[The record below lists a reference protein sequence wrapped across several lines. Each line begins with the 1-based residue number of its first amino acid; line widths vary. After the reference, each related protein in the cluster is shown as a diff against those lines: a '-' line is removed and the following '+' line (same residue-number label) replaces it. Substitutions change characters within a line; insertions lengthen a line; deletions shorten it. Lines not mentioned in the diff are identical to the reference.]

1 MISWFFG
8 QFDGQSRRTP
18 WQAIRPRSA
27 SSAVIVLGLTP
38 VRDLDLDLGCGRAG
52 VPDVAVGVSG
62 PWWAVSFIVT
72 NIPANHADLI
82 GLEAWFRNRTS
93 IEERFREGKH
103 GAGLNHLPSADADV
117 NSVWAWAGLLAGAL
131 SVMLQSL

>member
-1 MISWFFG
+1 MI
-8 QFDGQSRRTP
+8 RRP
-18 WQAIRPRSA
+18 PRSTRVR
-27 SSAVIVLGLTP
+27 SSAASDVYKRQVQKDQLALALGGAADY
-38 VRDLDLDLGCGRAG
+38 V
-52 VPDVAVGVSG
+52 
-62 PWWAVSFIVT
+62 WAVSFIVT

-131 SVMLQSL
+131 SVMLQSLTGLDTQPHAPGRGCSGADG